1 MCETFNSWILGARFK
16 STITMLEEIRVKL
29 MERMN
34 QMREFFEKW
43 IIDVSPI
50 AMEIIRENVEHASK
64 CEVKFNG
71 DLGFEI
77 HDPPYKHVG
86 DIKRK
91 VCSCRSWQL
100 KGIPCPHAVT
110 AFQS

>member
-1 MCETFNSWILGARFK
+1 
-16 STITMLEEIRVKL
+16 MLEEIRVKV

-34 QMREFFEKW
+34 HMRKFSEKW
-43 IIDVSPI
+43 ITDVAPMAMDILRKNAEI
-50 AMEIIRENVEHASK
+50 ADN

-77 HDPPYKHVG
+77 HDPPYKHVV
-86 DIKRK
+86 DLRKK

-100 KGIPCPHAVT
+100 KGIPCGHALT
-110 AFQS
+110 AIHYN